1 MRLSTLVGWILIGLY
16 ASASGYTQA
25 PVDVEVSLPPGE
37 YAGDV
42 TLNVVYPSPTYRL
55 FYRFTDSLDPAFI
68 PYRVPLVL
76 SALEGEERLYELEY
90 RLYAGNFLLK
100 EGKVTYRIDKRPP
113 SVPVPSVESGEY
125 GGRCTVT
132 FKKEPESD
140 VFFAVYR
147 GEKPRFDR
155 WNGGPLTLESGPI
168 PTQVTLLYYAKDKV
182 GNTSRVESRT
192 LTLNPETP
200 PLDAFWKILSPVEGS
215 FLNPQVLWI
224 EQRGYEWIRYR
235 INDAPAFKAYLHP
248 VLIEPTGLVKVEI
261 TAKRLFSP
269 TIETKV
275 IRFRQENQ
283 VQDLPPSGVYSL
295 EDEATLPLG
304 KGKYRYNLEDRPV
317 EWYDP
322 ESADR
327 LSLYPTV
334 GHNRVVVIRLKPT
347 SAAREGEYRYLV
359 ELKGE
364 VPGDVAILLDEKRV
378 FRGKALVTLKGRPGS
393 SVYYT
398 LDGSLPTTESFLYEG
413 PFEVSFPPQGEG
425 FLTLRARARLGQKWG
440 PVAEK
445 FLEYDTVP
453 PPEPTPKLHFEKPSG
468 YATLELPSL
477 PDGEGIYE
485 IAWGGKEPQAP
496 SLTSPVLNPKQSIRV
511 PYGYK
516 GVAKLRLAYRDR
528 AGNITEYPRVLT
540 LSFDRVPPPVPQI
553 AVKDRFLTLTG
564 EGSLFYNIFETT
576 GSLEGELSG
585 SESESFHP
593 YTKPIELPAPEGRMV
608 QYRILAY
615 AEDEAGN
622 RSEYSAPYTVSFD
635 RRVPLSL
642 PPVGQ
647 EKPSIPITNKEF
659 LLSFPDPKGDLEVFY
674 TFTEDGSEPP
684 DPTSSSP
691 RGASTLRFF
700 GQPGKRILYT
710 VKVWARYRGSL
721 EKGQI
726 QTYQFII
733 DRDPPKLPKIL
744 GIDPPVRNRGAWIRF
759 GSSDPS
765 DRVFFRV
772 FSQKEDKDL
781 PWTPYTEP
789 FLLDVEEGR
798 ESIFFLSYRVTDDA
812 GNTVEVPQPIKLVI
826 DKKPPLAPTVEV
838 KNGIALKA
846 PEGRIYYE
854 LTTDGSLP
862 PVPTENSPSYVRE
875 LPRSGTNG
883 SYIAL
888 AARTRDEGGNWSE
901 VVYVTDI
908 PSLPPLPSRIPSVYT
923 LSLGNYSVLSWEEN
937 SSVSL
942 VGLDP
947 QEGFSLKEVKNP
959 WIVDSSK
966 EREVLIQGKGQEGRS
981 GDPVKVKL
989 VSPPPAV
996 PVRVSGGE
1004 KGEYERGIQ
1013 LRNLEN
1019 GAILRY
1025 EISTGNLPPRKV
1037 DALSPRMERPLTLDA
1052 LPEETVLYR
1061 IQVQN
1066 YSKNNLPISPAQ
1078 EFTVKI
1084 DRTPPPP
1091 PQLVGVDGGASY
1103 GQDVS
1108 LTIQATEGTVF
1119 YLLQDVEEGK
1129 DPPPLPK
1136 ENQFKPFEKPIA
1148 TSVSEG
1154 ASRVFWVSS
1163 FTRDSVGNVSRQIQR
1178 WSFMVDKQYLYVI
1191 EGKGLEGKGTR
1202 VSPFTNLETALE
1214 MASKGTRTRI
1224 RIATGTY
1231 RITKPILVKRDLSLF
1246 GGFDRNGWKPEGGT
1260 SKILLSAYFSLEGA
1274 ALKADRCTI
1283 EGGDGKGKAVFSV
1296 QNGTLEFSSGS
1307 VTVTGKDRVLDQRNG
1322 SVTLHR
1328 SSFQS
1333 NRMETEAL
1341 LSVSGGT
1348 FRSKESSFSYQQS
1361 ERGAPLLQFLNSS
1374 VLLESVTLS
1383 PGEGETS
1390 MGIDTKDSE
1399 LKIQF
1404 STVHTGGGTLAA
1416 YGIRMQGGTLTMER
1430 SEIKHTAAAYISIG
1444 IGLFE
1449 SKGEITGSTF
1459 RIGGRYGAQALQVRR
1474 SELVLRE
1481 SLLEGSSTEDYLY
1494 YGTFEDSSL
1503 RFIGNVVRK
1512 GTSAEITAF
1521 QLLNSRMEAEKNT
1534 FDFGTSRRGFSGFVL
1549 KGKSDL
1555 FLKGNELIAS
1565 DPKGILFL
1573 LPREEIRAVVTDNKF
1588 QVKGA
1593 YRELRQGGRRILL
1606 NSLKDLEAS
1615 STEQVKFER
1624 NRN

>member
-1 MRLSTLVGWILIGLY
+1 MRLSTLVGWILIELY
-16 ASASGYTQA
+16 ASASGYAQA

-37 YAGDV
+37 YAEDV
-42 TLNVVYPSPTYRL
+42 KLSVVYSSPTARL
-55 FYRFTDSLDPAFI
+55 LYRFTDSLDPAYV
-68 PYRVPLVL
+68 PYRVPVVL
-76 SALEGEERLYELEY
+76 SALEGEDRRYELEY
-90 RLYAGNFLLK
+90 RIYERNLLLR

-125 GGRCTVT
+125 WGKCTVT
-132 FKKEPESD
+132 FRKEPEAD
-140 VFFAVYR
+140 VFLAVYK
-147 GEKPRFDR
+147 GEMPRFER
-155 WNGGPLTLESGPI
+155 WNGEPLTLESGPI

-283 VQDLPPSGVYSL
+283 VQELPPSSVYSL
-295 EDEATLPLG
+295 EDEVILSLG

-322 ESADR
+322 ETGDR

-347 SAAREGEYRYLV
+347 SAVTEGEYRYLV

-364 VPGDVAILLDEKRV
+364 VPGDVAILFEEKQV
-378 FRGKALVTLKGRPGS
+378 YRGKARVTLRGRPGT

-398 LDGSLPTTESFLYEG
+398 LDGSLPTTESFLYDG
-413 PFEVSFPPQGEG
+413 PFEVSLPPQGEG

-453 PPEPTPKLHFEKPSG
+453 PPEPSPKLHFEKPSG
-468 YATLELPSL
+468 YATLELPSP

-528 AGNITEYPRVLT
+528 AGNITEYPHVLT
-540 LSFDRVPPPVPQI
+540 LFFDRVPPPIPQI

-564 EGSLFYNIFETT
+564 EGSLFYQIFEAS
-576 GSLEGELSG
+576 GSLEGELPG
-585 SESESFHP
+585 SESESFRP

-608 QYRILAY
+608 KYRILAY

-622 RSEYSAPYTVSFD
+622 RSEWSVPYTVSFD

-642 PPVGQ
+642 QPRGPQG
-647 EKPSIPITNKEF
+647 PSIPITNKEF

-684 DPTSSSP
+684 DPTSSSL

-726 QTYQFII
+726 QTYQFVI
-733 DRDPPKLPKIL
+733 DRDPPQLPKIL
-744 GIDPPVRNRGAWIRF
+744 GIDPPVRNRGAWVRF

-781 PWTPYTEP
+781 PWMPYTEP
-789 FLLDVEEGR
+789 FLLDVEEGK
-798 ESIFFLSYRVTDDA
+798 EATFFLSYRVIDDA

-826 DKKPPLAPTVEV
+826 DKKPPQAPDVEI

-875 LPRSGTNG
+875 LPRNVSNG

-888 AARTRDEGGNWSE
+888 SARSRDEGGNWSE

-908 PSLPPLPSRIPSVYT
+908 PSLPLQPGRTPSVYT
-923 LSLGNYSVLSWEEN
+923 LSLGNYSVLTWEEN

-947 QEGFSLKEVKNP
+947 KEGFSLKEVKNP
-959 WIVDSSK
+959 WIVESSK

-981 GDPVKVKL
+981 RDPVKVKL

-996 PVRVSGGE
+996 PVRISGGE
-1004 KGEYERGIQ
+1004 KGEYDRGIQ
-1013 LRNLEN
+1013 LQNLEN

-1066 YSKNNLPISPAQ
+1066 YSKNNLPVSPAQ

-1091 PQLVGVDGGASY
+1091 PQLVGVEGGASY

-1108 LTIQATEGTVF
+1108 FSLQAKEGTIF
-1119 YLLQDVEEGK
+1119 YLLAGVEEGK

-1136 ENQFKPFEKPIA
+1136 ENQFKPFEKPIG
-1148 TSVSEG
+1148 TSVPEG
-1154 ASRVFWVSS
+1154 TSRVFWVAS

-1191 EGKGLEGKGTR
+1191 EGKGVEGKGTR

-1214 MASKGTRTRI
+1214 AASKGTRTRI
-1224 RIATGTY
+1224 RIAIGTY
-1231 RITKPILVKRDLSLF
+1231 RITKPIIVKRDLSLF

-1260 SKILLSAYFSLEGA
+1260 SKILLSAYFSIEGA
-1274 ALKADRCTI
+1274 ALKVDRVTI
-1283 EGGDGKGKAVFSV
+1283 EGGEGKGKAVFSV
-1296 QNGTLEFSSGS
+1296 RNGTLDFSSGS
-1307 VTVTGKDRVLDQRNG
+1307 VTVTGKDRVLDQGNGNVTFNG
-1322 SVTLHR
+1322 SN
-1328 SSFQS
+1328 FQS
-1333 NRMETEAL
+1333 HRMETDAL
-1341 LSVSGGT
+1341 LTVSGGT
-1348 FRSKESSFSYQQS
+1348 FQSKESSFSYQKS
-1361 ERGAPLLQFLNSS
+1361 ERGAPLFQILKSS
-1374 VLLESVTLS
+1374 VVLESVTLS

-1390 MGIDTKDSE
+1390 MGIDAKDSV

-1404 STVHTGGGTLAA
+1404 STINTGSGTLAA
-1416 YGIRMQGGTLTMER
+1416 YGLRLKGGALTMDR

-1449 SKGEITGSTF
+1449 CKVEITGSTF

-1555 FLKGNELIAS
+1555 FLKGNELMAS
-1565 DPKGILFL
+1565 DPKGVLFL

-1593 YRELRQGGRRILL
+1593 YRELRQGGRRILV